1 MHAFCFAS
9 VSQGASIAMQ
19 LTCELKLLRLKP
31 TDQMTKPIS
40 PSEIFRSCY
49 NSRLTR
55 WTGWNSLSFADHNAS
70 TGQMARAGKGK
81 GENQQEG
88 PSAPLPQG
96 KKSTCRAPCLRS
108 FSLQPRPRFFSS
120 RFDSSLLAHDS
131 QTLCEFSF
139 LLRYVVEA
147 LFVGSYASKLAS
159 TRLKARLHWDLSLAS
174 LLTVMMIKFPC

>member
-1 MHAFCFAS
+1 MRGVCVHAFCFAS

-49 NSRLTR
+49 DSRLTR

-81 GENQQEG
+81 GENHRKAQ
-88 PSAPLPQG
+88 A
-96 KKSTCRAPCLRS
+96 RRCLRAKS
-108 FSLQPRPRFFSS
+108 RRAELPASALSPSNLDLASSRLVSTALSWHTTLKLFVSSLFYSDMLSKLYLLVPTRPNSPRP
-120 RFDSSLLAHDS
+120 A
-131 QTLCEFSF
+131 
-139 LLRYVVEA
+139 
-147 LFVGSYASKLAS
+147 
-159 TRLKARLHWDLSLAS
+159 
-174 LLTVMMIKFPC
+174 